1 MQKNHGF
8 GQRLKEERQRLG
20 LKQTELAQKIGITE
34 KTISNYETGHFNTPL
49 IEMARLGIDIGYL
62 ITGLPTS
69 PECLLG
75 LKKALENGDGW
86 KPDRE
91 FIINLIKQYLNYLK

>member
-1 MQKNHGF
+1 MKKNSGF

-20 LKQTELAQKIGITE
+20 LKQTELAQKIGVSE

-49 IEMARLGIDIGYL
+49 MEMVHLGIDIGYL

-69 PECLLG
+69 PECLLA
-75 LKKALENGDGW
+75 LKKSLENGDDW

-91 FIINLIKQYLNYLK
+91 FLIGLINQYLNYLK

>member
-20 LKQTELAQKIGITE
+20 LKQTELAQKVDVSE

-49 IEMARLGIDIGYL
+49 VEMAQLGIDIGYL
-62 ITGLPTS
+62 VTGIHTS
-69 PECLLG
+69 PKCLLT
-75 LKKALENGDGW
+75 LKKALEDGDDW
-86 KPDRE
+86 KPDKE
-91 FIINLIKQYLNYLK
+91 FVIDLIKQYLEYLK